1 MKIFL
6 FFFII
11 FSFLFNYNNTQ
22 YKDII
27 GKIISLQ
34 IDEKDIIKAK
44 VYGLITNLEN
54 LMSYLFQL
62 SIENMTFIANYSTK
76 LLDDEKKEIL
86 DCCNEFKMFYNE
98 RDIGKISNLSRYFL
112 RLLYTDSSKRKNDL
126 STYETC
132 IGSQTVSD
140 DSLNS
145 LGLANMKEEIKNKS
159 TYMIVDVKEKK
170 NKTEFSGI
178 NYQENEYL
186 LGFCTKIGCGD
197 RAFKQFFL
205 QLNSEMRFF
214 EEIDEDKDIE
224 VYNIKNKEFYTPE
237 YICCLLP
244 YLFIIIFILFSC
256 IKFLPSFIFSYYQ
269 RRNPVK
275 YNELKECFN
284 LKQNF
289 LEIFGNPQ
297 DNEYI
302 VTNDTGLSFIKG
314 MRGINMIM
322 ILITTTFF
330 YIFHLPT
337 KIYNSKS
344 FQDILTGY
352 SFIAIYYGHK
362 FGIKILYGISGFELI
377 YKMINYLDQCIEAKE
392 RLDDKGE
399 EKPKHIINMV
409 DLPEEEKLKSDEKK
423 IEKDEEEK
431 EEEED
436 EEEDPKK
443 LQEIMAKKG
452 IKNRNTNVKDS
463 FANDD
468 YEEDKNE
475 NEPKENYFRDF
486 ENIDLSNK
494 DEVTK
499 IEAIN
504 KVVYKR
510 HRSRLQGKILLIFI
524 LKQWHKY
531 FLFFLAIILY
541 KYGVIKPFIYFT
553 NKNPMRILYLKLVA
567 EKFKAAQ
574 IFGNLFLFS
583 PFSYETY
590 NEMDPFCI
598 IYNEIFFFLIGSSLI
613 FLCYK
618 YSKRLDVLLI
628 VLAFFLIIIKLIVG
642 ASIISSNPDPKEFE
656 LNDSKDDDDDD
667 DFGYYPLMFYQYNE
681 KNLRIK
687 SFLNSNQF
695 FNMPV
700 FLLGMFFGTIN
711 YCIQNFS
718 KANDKN
724 KKYLVWAKKILNCI
738 SKIRSFRSL
747 YPIVSFGIFVFSIFI
762 YKICLANSIEEYDD
776 DKDKKLNEDIMRFFQ
791 NTTYNIITLID
802 ADIGILFLFLS
813 FMFLFMSGG
822 SILLS
827 FLSHKFW
834 GILSRGYWL
843 FFLLLHYCCCY
854 TFYLYENRIK
864 VCINNIIFF
873 SCEILFLV
881 VIFIIIFFVFIE
893 IPLKKLNKIFI
904 KSKDNLRDSMKIN

>member
-1 MKIFL
+1 MKILL
-6 FFFII
+6 FFLI

-27 GKIISLQ
+27 DKIILLQ
-34 IDEKDIIKAK
+34 TESNNATNDINKK
-44 VYGLITNLEN
+44 VKGLITNLEN
-54 LMSYLFQL
+54 LMSYLVQL
-62 SIENMTFIANYSTK
+62 TMENMTVIKVEDQTEK
-76 LLDDEKKEIL
+76 DDI
-86 DCCNEFKMFYNE
+86 DICRNVFAMFYNSVNTSN
-98 RDIGKISNLSRYFL
+98 ISNLSRYFL
-112 RLLYTDSSKRKNDL
+112 RVLYTDSSKRKNDL

-132 IGSQTVSD
+132 INSQTISK
-140 DSLNS
+140 SS
-145 LGLANMKEEIKNKS
+145 IEELGLQEMTKEIQENS

-170 NKTEFSGI
+170 NKAEFAGI

-186 LGFCTKIGCGD
+186 LGFCTKVGCPE
-197 RAFKQFFL
+197 RAFKHFFL
-205 QLNSEMRFF
+205 QLNSEMKFF
-214 EEIDEDKDIE
+214 DEIDEKEGGIK
-224 VYNIKNKEFYTPE
+224 VYDIKNKEYGDTL
-237 YICCLLP
+237 YIWCLLP
-244 YLFIIIFILFSC
+244 YLFILIFILFSC
-256 IKFLPSFIFSYYQ
+256 IKLLPSLVFSYYQ
-269 RRNPVK
+269 KKNPVK

-284 LKQNF
+284 IKQNF

-297 DNEYI
+297 ENENI

-337 KIYNSKS
+337 KIYNSNS
-344 FQDILTGY
+344 FKDILTGY
-352 SFIAIYYGHK
+352 SIIAIYYGHK

-409 DLPEEEKLKSDEKK
+409 ELPEEEKLKNEEKK
-423 IEKDEEEK
+423 IENNEEK
-431 EEEED
+431 EEEEEED
-436 EEEDPKK
+436 EEEDQKK
-443 LQEIMAKKG
+443 LQEIMAKNRF
-452 IKNRNTNVKDS
+452 KNKNTNVKDS

-494 DEVTK
+494 EEVTK

-541 KYGVIKPFIYFT
+541 KFGVIKPFISFT
-553 NKNPMRILYLKLVA
+553 NKNPMRILYLNLVA
-567 EKFKAAQ
+567 DKFTALQ

-583 PFSYETY
+583 PFSYKTY

-642 ASIISSNPDPKEFE
+642 ASIISSNPDSNEIYK
-656 LNDSKDDDDDD
+656 NDSNH
-667 DFGYYPLMFYQYNE
+667 DFDLGYYPLMFYQYNE
-681 KNLRIK
+681 QNLKIK

-747 YPIVSFGIFVFSIFI
+747 YPLVSFGIFVFSIFI
-762 YKICLANSIEEYDD
+762 YKICLDSTIDES
-776 DKDKKLNEDIMRFFQ
+776 KLNATVINFFIDD
-791 NTTYNIITLID
+791 TYNIITLID

-904 KSKDNLRDSMKIN
+904 KSKENLRDSMKIN